1 MARAGRYTGG
11 ITARLLLD
19 PWSPDYETPVA
30 FDGEVSA
37 GFRGEVDVRVE
48 SGDWSAVRP
57 GEALAWSPRR
67 VCFVDGVRRVEAR
80 VLAEEG
86 GQMVH
91 GLLAGVGVG
100 AVVCCEGS
108 KAVYDQIRT
117 SRYLLL
123 GSGHSVALDACG
135 LLFQAQSVAGSM
147 PDDLVNAMQQT
158 MRTLEAE
165 VSVSLFGDADTCVF
179 ADGPLSYHT
188 LSTHRVTG
196 VVKRIFLPY
205 LDPEHMALTMRLETG
220 ERTPVFAIRDGKY
233 DRYSWYQRLAG
244 QRATE
249 HAMAGIVRLEVRAS
263 LGIDAAVEIA
273 SFAAPALC
281 LYASSAVRDGRAP
294 QNLLP
299 VGALEDELRRRLGD
313 AVLVRRAIEQAI
325 AQGVSLA

>member
-1 MARAGRYTGG
+1 VEAPGRYTGG

-48 SGDWSAVRP
+48 SAEWVAVGP
-57 GEALAWSPRR
+57 GETPGWSPVR

-80 VLAEEG
+80 VMADDG
-86 GQMVH
+86 GHMVH
-91 GLLAGVGVG
+91 GLLASVGVG
-100 AVVCCEGS
+100 AVVCQEGS
-108 KAVYDQIRT
+108 RAVYDAIRV
-117 SRYLLL
+117 SRYLLT
-123 GSGHSVALDACG
+123 GSGRSVAMDACG
-135 LLFQAQSVAGSM
+135 LWFEPQTVAGSM
-147 PDDLVNAMQQT
+147 PEDLVNAMQQI
-158 MRTLEAE
+158 MRTREAE
-165 VSVSLFGDADTCVF
+165 LSASLFADADTCVF

-188 LSTHRVTG
+188 LATHRITG
-196 VVKRIFLPY
+196 IIKRIFLPY
-205 LDPEHMALTMRLETG
+205 LDSEHMALVMRLETG

-233 DRYSWYQRLAG
+233 DRYSWFQRLAG

-263 LGIDAAVEIA
+263 LGLEAAVEIA
-273 SFAAPALC
+273 SFAAPTLC

-299 VGALEDELRRRLGD
+299 VGALEDELRHRLGD

-325 AQGVSLA
+325 AEGVSL